1 MIQELT
7 NELTKVKSSS
17 VLNKSAE
24 FKAANVLI
32 DDESCWNSD
41 ADKDDQ
47 GQYLI
52 LNFNRSVIVIEFILQ
67 FQGGFVGENC
77 NINIAND
84 LKLINDSTNIIA
96 SELSLEDNNESQ
108 SLKLDENNISGKY
121 MKIIFNNITDMF
133 GRITMYRLNVK
144 GIEIDE

>member
-52 LNFNRSVIVIEFILQ
+52 LNFNRSVIVKEIILQ

-108 SLKLDENNISGKY
+108 SFKLDENNISGKY